1 MIFVF
6 IDYFET
12 TLNNFE
18 KSITLKQD
26 EHIFLIGEKDREIAI
41 LNQEIVSVKETLSNL
56 KNDRMKDQRIIE
68 ELETEILIQNAKSEE
83 LNKVLVSLEKEKS
96 YNNEKSKT
104 NLLVIFFLIYTLFR
118 KKSSP

>member
-1 MIFVF
+1 M
-6 IDYFET
+6 
-12 TLNNFE
+12 NNFE
-18 KSITLKQD
+18 KSIILKQD
-26 EHIFLIGEKDREIAI
+26 EHIFLVGEKDREIAI
-41 LNQEIVSVKETLSNL
+41 LNQEIVSVKENLSNL

-104 NLLVIFFLIYTLFR
+104 NLLVIFLKLILCLE
-118 KKSSP
+118 KN

>member
-1 MIFVF
+1 LIFVF